1 MVCVETE
8 RKDIMNVNKVVILGG
23 GVLGSQIAYQSAFSG
38 FKTVIYDISN
48 EAVASAQKK
57 VDSYP
62 AQYQH
67 DMNATDDQI
76 NTAKENLSLTT
87 DLKAAITDADVI
99 IEAVPE
105 RLDIKES
112 TYQSLAP
119 YLKDDALLLTNSST
133 LIPSQLIG
141 FAPNNKRFMAMHFA
155 NLIWVH
161 NVAELMWAPNTPQS
175 TIDDAQD
182 FAQQIHM
189 IPILIHKEVSG
200 YIMNSIFLPMINAAL
215 SLWANGFSDPISI
228 DKNWMVSMG
237 VDRGPFGFL
246 DIMGL
251 NTAVNIEK
259 GFYQNTKDETFK
271 KIADKL
277 SEYVKANKLGVATG
291 EGFYHYPD
299 PEYQKPEFV
308 KA

>member
-8 RKDIMNVNKVVILGG
+8 RKDIMNVNKVVVLGG
-23 GVLGSQIAYQSAFSG
+23 GVLGSQIAYQSAYSG
-38 FKTVIYDISN
+38 FETVIYDISN

-76 NTAKENLSLTT
+76 NTANENLSLTT
-87 DLKAAITDADVI
+87 DLKAAITDADII

-105 RLDIKES
+105 RLGIKES

>member
-1 MVCVETE
+1 
-8 RKDIMNVNKVVILGG
+8 MNVNKVVILGG

>member
-1 MVCVETE
+1 
-8 RKDIMNVNKVVILGG
+8 MNVNKVVVLGG
-23 GVLGSQIAYQSAFSG
+23 GVLGSQIAYQSAYSG
-38 FKTVIYDISN
+38 FETVIYDISN

-76 NTAKENLSLTT
+76 NTANENLSLTT
-87 DLKAAITDADVI
+87 DLKAAITDADII

-105 RLDIKES
+105 RLGIKES